1 MKFLVQELL
10 HQLIGLPLVTLP
22 VALHPKLAELRH
34 KLLRLAL
41 LAPGRL
47 AAIQVGQLSF
57 TDLLC
62 SRAGQPQLRRE
73 ALMSSALCNAVTG
86 CCKHVDDR
94 GMAPTGEQACHMMG
108 QEANV
113 LRHS

>member
-41 LAPGRL
+41 PAPWRP
-47 AAIQVGQLSF
+47 AAIQVGQLPF

-62 SRAGQPQLRRE
+62 SRAGQSQTLKRSPDVI
-73 ALMSSALCNAVTG
+73 CAVQ
-86 CCKHVDDR
+86 CCDWLLQ
-94 GMAPTGEQACHMMG
+94 TC
-108 QEANV
+108 
-113 LRHS
+113 